1 MVNKKILEAVEDE
14 NLLVVGRVVY
24 FLVAFLKKALNDKY
38 IEDPHYCDADYRP
51 YILLGS
57 DKYVSKEVGMS
68 VLEISKNVD
77 NLVFTDL
84 RTNGGSIKNKFGDN
98 EYIRDE
104 KDGEKLA
111 YVEPTDS
118 NKLKDI
124 SGANCSV
131 LQILS
136 ANERDCFAGCQVSQ
150 KVVERIING
159 LENLEEQGIEILEY
173 DSNDFN
179 IDMYLNEAE
188 SLIPGKTE
196 IYNLYGVK
204 VTVQC
209 DIGWINL
216 FYTLEFD
223 DGLIMKGSYDMM
235 NRIVEASTD
244 DNSINFI
251 YSINED
257 RVYTNKLYDNDDDLY
272 MLIFDILECAE
283 DFLQRN
289 VYDVVVNSLE
299 DVPS

>member
-1 MVNKKILEAVEDE
+1 
-14 NLLVVGRVVY
+14 
-24 FLVAFLKKALNDKY
+24 
-38 IEDPHYCDADYRP
+38 
-51 YILLGS
+51 
-57 DKYVSKEVGMS
+57 
-68 VLEISKNVD
+68 
-77 NLVFTDL
+77 
-84 RTNGGSIKNKFGDN
+84 
-98 EYIRDE
+98 
-104 KDGEKLA
+104 
-111 YVEPTDS
+111 
-118 NKLKDI
+118 
-124 SGANCSV
+124 
-131 LQILS
+131 
-136 ANERDCFAGCQVSQ
+136 
-150 KVVERIING
+150 
-159 LENLEEQGIEILEY
+159 
-173 DSNDFN
+173 
-179 IDMYLNEAE
+179 MYLNEAE

-204 VTVQC
+204 VTVKC

-299 DVPS
+299 EIPS